1 MNDIEQNLLFIETL
15 NMINNDESTEEEIQ
29 E

>member
-1 MNDIEQNLLFIETL
+1 MNEIEQNLLFIETL